1 MSKQYLSKYHILEVT
16 LHAHLK
22 IYYAFYF
29 KMLHWRSG
37 YQLGANVNAYCCH
50 GMDKPS
56 WHEHVVSLELLKA
69 IVSLENIGKALNM
82 HFHNTIIVV

>member
-1 MSKQYLSKYHILEVT
+1 MSKQYLSKYHILEDI

-37 YQLGANVNAYCCH
+37 FAPNYQLGANVNAYCCH
-50 GMDKPS
+50 GMDKLS
-56 WHEHVVSLELLKA
+56 RHEHVVKQAFIHHLVNFNKGVLL
-69 IVSLENIGKALNM
+69 IRD
-82 HFHNTIIVV
+82 